1 MKIIQLQSKDYPLL
15 RWKNGFGVT
24 RELVRFPIES
34 IQYRIRLSRAQVDT
48 ASPFSRFEG
57 YDRFIAVVKG
67 NGFIMDLPDRKCTV
81 VHPYELFTFPGEAP
95 VECSLVDGPVEDF
108 NIFIQRDCVEASAWT
123 QYGSA
128 LCDAHDIAPCHL
140 FIVHCIVGWQR
151 LRVGDVVQIELRAED
166 TCVLDFEG
174 ELCPT
179 MQFACVEG
187 EGAISCVSARFH

>member
-24 RELVRFPIES
+24 RELVRFPQES

-48 ASPFSRFEG
+48 ASPFSEFSG

-81 VHPYELFTFPGEAP
+81 VHPYELFQFPGEAT
-95 VECSLVDGPVEDF
+95 VECTLVDGPVEDF
-108 NIFIQRDCVEASAWT
+108 NVFIQRDCVEASVWT
-123 QYGSA
+123 QCGST
-128 LCDAHDIAPCHL
+128 LCSERDIAPCHL
-140 FIVHCIVGWQR
+140 FIMHCIVGRQR
-151 LRVGDVVQIELRAED
+151 VRVGDVALVELRAED

-174 ELCPT
+174 ALSST
-179 MQFACVEG
+179 LQFACVEG